1 MREIELLR
9 ECRDLLEEVDRLI
22 SQIGSFEMDKT
33 EFSVDEKEQ
42 LLVITINDSEGDV
55 FTYKNA
61 YEFLYEYMLN
71 MHSDNIQY
79 LREQYEDMFD
89 DMDVNDW
96 IMKRGYIEYINLR
109 IRKDTN
115 FFINNVL
122 NLLQN
127 FLLAQL
133 SHNTN
138 FLLILMLQGIDS
150 YIYLLILY
158 PYCIHL

>member
-33 EFSVDEKEQ
+33 EFS
-42 LLVITINDSEGDV
+42 V

-109 IRKDTN
+109 IRKIY
-115 FFINNVL
+115 FR
-122 NLLQN
+122 LQEI
-127 FLLAQL
+127 
-133 SHNTN
+133 SE
-138 FLLILMLQGIDS
+138 M
-150 YIYLLILY
+150 
-158 PYCIHL
+158 

>member
-33 EFSVDEKEQ
+33 EFRVDEKEQ
-42 LLVITINDSEGDV
+42 LLVITINDSEEDV

-71 MHSDNIQY
+71 MHNDNIQY

-109 IRKDTN
+109 IRKIY
-115 FFINNVL
+115 FR
-122 NLLQN
+122 LQEI
-127 FLLAQL
+127 
-133 SHNTN
+133 SE
-138 FLLILMLQGIDS
+138 M
-150 YIYLLILY
+150 
-158 PYCIHL
+158 

>member
-109 IRKDTN
+109 IIKYILDYKKFQKCRIRLKK
-115 FFINNVL
+115 L
-122 NLLQN
+122 ANL
-127 FLLAQL
+127 
-133 SHNTN
+133 
-138 FLLILMLQGIDS
+138 
-150 YIYLLILY
+150 IY
-158 PYCIHL
+158 

>member
-22 SQIGSFEMDKT
+22 SKIGSFEMDKT
-33 EFSVDEKEQ
+33 EFRVDEKEQ
-42 LLVITINDSEGDV
+42 LLVI
-55 FTYKNA
+55 TYKNA

-109 IRKDTN
+109 IRKIY
-115 FFINNVL
+115 FR
-122 NLLQN
+122 LQEI
-127 FLLAQL
+127 
-133 SHNTN
+133 SK
-138 FLLILMLQGIDS
+138 M
-150 YIYLLILY
+150 
-158 PYCIHL
+158 

>member
-1 MREIELLR
+1 MREIELLK
-9 ECRDLLEEVDRLI
+9 ESRDLLEEVDKLI
-22 SQIGSFEMDKT
+22 SQMGSFEMDKT
-33 EFSVDEKEQ
+33 EFDIDEKRQ
-42 LLVITINDSEGDV
+42 LLIVTVNNSETDV

-109 IRKDTN
+109 IKKIYIR
-115 FFINNVL
+115 
-122 NLLQN
+122 
-127 FLLAQL
+127 
-133 SHNTN
+133 
-138 FLLILMLQGIDS
+138 LMEISEL
-150 YIYLLILY
+150 
-158 PYCIHL
+158 

>member
-71 MHSDNIQY
+71 MHSDN
-79 LREQYEDMFD
+79 
-89 DMDVNDW
+89 VNDW

-109 IRKDTN
+109 IRKIY
-115 FFINNVL
+115 FR
-122 NLLQN
+122 LQEI
-127 FLLAQL
+127 
-133 SHNTN
+133 SE
-138 FLLILMLQGIDS
+138 M
-150 YIYLLILY
+150 
-158 PYCIHL
+158 